1 MAVQSTSPTTRPSL
15 GDVPDAAAAHVE
27 RCADEIATTA
37 AMAAGVLA
45 LLAEL
50 KKHVAHQ
57 PAQLRIVS
65 QCSNLAAAIG
75 DQLESVEADL
85 RIVE

>member
-1 MAVQSTSPTTRPSL
+1 MAVQSPILTARERL
-15 GDVPDAAAAHVE
+15 GDVPDAVAAYVE
-27 RCADEIATTA
+27 RCADEIATTT
-37 AMAAGVLA
+37 AMAAGMLA

-50 KKHVAHQ
+50 KKHVEHQ
-57 PAQLRIVS
+57 PAQLRIVM
-65 QCSNLAAAIG
+65 QCARLAGAVG